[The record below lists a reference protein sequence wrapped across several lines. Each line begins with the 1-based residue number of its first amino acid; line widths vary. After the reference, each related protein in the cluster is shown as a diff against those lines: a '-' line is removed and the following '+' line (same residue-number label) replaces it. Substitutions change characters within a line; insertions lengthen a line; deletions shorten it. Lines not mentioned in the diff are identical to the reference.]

1 MKPIINL
8 ILVLCI
14 NINLFSQISFTN
26 NDRQQRIIRDMKV
39 LSHDTLMGRKS
50 ASKYESKAGNYII
63 NELNKL
69 KSHQSNINFLP
80 AYDTYRFAFTI
91 KNYENNNKDT
101 TADIIAYIDNNAPYT
116 IIIGAHYDHVGYEI
130 YDSTK
135 GQYLIYNGADDNA
148 SGTVG
153 LLELTRHLS
162 NKFLTNYNYIICFWG
177 SEEIGLYGSAYFCQK
192 ILPNINVPPIILY
205 INYDMIGSLGYKKNI
220 LTIYGTATANNLK
233 DIVPNYY
240 DSVKINKLP
249 TAFPFSDHTCFY
261 ANNIPYLY
269 FTTGLPK
276 TYHTIKDEINLINF
290 NGILFTIKLTEHI
303 LSQLNPQEL
312 QFKKIKLHHYIHTG
326 IALYFKS

>member
-1 MKPIINL
+1 MKHFIGFVLLFFVYFDIN
-8 ILVLCI
+8 
-14 NINLFSQISFTN
+14 SQINFSDL
-26 NDRQQRIIRDMKV
+26 DRLERITKDMKV
-39 LSHDTLMGRKS
+39 LSHDTLMGRQS
-50 ASKYESKAGNYII
+50 ASKYEWKAGNYII
-63 NELNKL
+63 NELKKL
-69 KSHQSNINFLP
+69 QSFQSNINFLP
-80 AYDTYRFAFTI
+80 NYDRFRFAFTI
-91 KNYENNNKDT
+91 KNYENNKRDT
-101 TADIIAYIDNNAPYT
+101 TADIIAYIDNKAPYT

-162 NKFLTNYNYIICFWG
+162 NKFLTNYNYIIGFWG

-192 ILPNINVPPIILY
+192 ILPHINVAPIILY
-205 INYDMIGSLGYKKNI
+205 VNYDMIGSLGYKKNI
-220 LTIYGTATANNLK
+220 LTIYGTATANDLK
-233 DIVPNYY
+233 NMVPDYY

-249 TAFPFSDHTCFY
+249 MAFPFSDHTYFY
-261 ANNIPYLY
+261 ANKIPYLY

-303 LSQLNPQEL
+303 ISQLNPQEL
-312 QFKKIKLHHYIHTG
+312 QFKKIKLHHYLHSAVASI
-326 IALYFKS
+326 F